1 MLFYLL
7 ALAIFLVD
15 QFIKQLVHSTMFFG
29 QSIPVLDGLIRLTY
43 VRNTGAAFSLFLG
56 FSPYLAIIGIAAVL
70 AIIYFHFK
78 IPKKDYYMHIA
89 LACVLGGSLGN
100 VFDRIVRSY
109 VVDYV
114 DFRVW
119 PVFNFADMMINLGM
133 ILIIIRLFQE
143 EKKCIQS

>member
-7 ALAIFLVD
+7 ALLIFIID
-15 QFIKQLVHSTMFFG
+15 QSLKQLVHSAMSFG
-29 QSIPVLDGLIRLTY
+29 QSIPILDGLIRLTY

-70 AIIYFHFK
+70 AIVYFHFR

-100 VFDRIVRSY
+100 VFDRITRSY
-109 VVDYV
+109 VIDYI
-114 DFRVW
+114 DLRVW
-119 PVFNFADMMINLGM
+119 PVFNFADIMINLGM
-133 ILIIIRLFQE
+133 LLIIVRLFHE